1 MLFPRFVPKTVP
13 VCPDAAA
20 DADTDWSCRGT
31 TALAWVD
38 TILAS
43 FRGAVGIDSDNLDD
57 RDPAKVSSATK
68 QTNEPKSKHTNKQ
81 PSKQAGEGHFT
92 APCEVTLAE

>member
-1 MLFPRFVPKTVP
+1 LCPRPCQCVRMPRQTRTQIG
-13 VCPDAAA
+13 AAGGPRPWPGS
-20 DADTDWSCRGT
+20 TPSWPP
-31 TALAWVD
+31 
-38 TILAS
+38 

-81 PSKQAGEGHFT
+81 TSKQAGEGHFT